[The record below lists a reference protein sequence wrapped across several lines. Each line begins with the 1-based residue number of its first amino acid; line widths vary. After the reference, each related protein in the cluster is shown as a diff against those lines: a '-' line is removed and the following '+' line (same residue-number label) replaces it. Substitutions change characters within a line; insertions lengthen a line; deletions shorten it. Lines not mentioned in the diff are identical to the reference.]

1 MRLIISGG
9 VLAENGATKRI
20 VPDGNVAGC
29 ASTAILVAAQTTAA
43 ATDPMNGCAD
53 CWIMVDLLLG
63 MDRGLRRC
71 QCPLGFRRKAREIG
85 VHSAMWNDM
94 FHTVE

>member
-1 MRLIISGG
+1 
-9 VLAENGATKRI
+9 
-20 VPDGNVAGC
+20 
-29 ASTAILVAAQTTAA
+29 
-43 ATDPMNGCAD
+43 
-53 CWIMVDLLLG
+53 
-63 MDRGLRRC
+63 LRRC